1 MSSWCI
7 DVMHCLHTIKLN
19 MVLEIPFVKMS
30 AGCCLVVTK
39 GVAIYLT
46 SIFFLLLSVYR
57 LEHIWFNHVELGFEQ
72 C

>member
-1 MSSWCI
+1 
-7 DVMHCLHTIKLN
+7 